1 MKCQSFGFI
10 NMPSSKLHLMILL
23 GTTILGVASL
33 HAQTTVQADG
43 ESTALN
49 EPLDSDVSSPAQA
62 DPTSVSQKPTDQS
75 SDNASVNEPHRVPL
89 GVTPSGV
96 QRHISGMWATI
107 AVNGV
112 NSTETDA
119 EETVLLTLDGNES
132 EQVARKLWIPAGARR
147 QAWFPVLIPE
157 TDPDQVQ
164 VVAQTIQVAESDSG
178 ETFQSN
184 RVGSP
189 TSQRSLLLSPPEDQQ
204 AAMMLDSVFTI
215 DGGKIDTDSI
225 MKMLYDGFD
234 SATNVRQDLGMTRFS
249 GHFLP
254 TTANPLDSLDNLII
268 ADERLIHD
276 TTGINR
282 LRQWLNDGGRVWLM
296 ADRVSV
302 DSVRALLGDA
312 VQYSELDRVELN
324 EFTMEKLDPFFSTV
338 SLQEQW
344 ESESPVT
351 LVRVMI
357 DAAEIDSRVDGWPAA
372 FWVPAGKGEILVTTL
387 GHEGWMF
394 NQKPTEIYRALAAR
408 FFVEREPAPNNTE
421 AMLTELNREIGYQIP
436 GRGLIMIL
444 LLGHLSL
451 LGVAGSVLSRKRA
464 LHHLGW
470 ILPSSVLVSVAIL
483 LIVGK
488 TNTSAIPSTIAIG
501 QIARAIPET
510 SQLQIDSTLA
520 VYSQSPTELPIKSN
534 SNMVTQLADNW
545 TSSETRRQQ
554 FTDDGVAE
562 WKFLNQPPGKIQHL
576 HVATRQSMKSPWQ
589 VLGTFNQSGFSGQ
602 LMGLDTAQASD
613 AIVLSA
619 ASPAMSLSLDAGQGS
634 LNGGAEQTLLPG
646 QFYDGSLLSDT
657 QRQRQA
663 FIRRLLETNND
674 LQTEDPSLLIWTA
687 PVSDGLELP
696 EQYEQ
701 RGWALASLPIRVE
714 SPESGVEFTVPPA
727 FIKLDSYRGD
737 RGISTLYNAETGQ
750 WLESVDKPAEI
761 DLRVQLP
768 RAVAS
773 SKITACDVDLQANA
787 QGRSIRIFGFA
798 NGEKQLLHEIQDS
811 QGLNEFTIENDD
823 VLDLDPRGGFRL
835 SVEVTPTEQELLAAE
850 AESNSPTE
858 SPTSESVAAAS
869 APMEEITTVVTKEN
883 SVTWAIKYIQV
894 SVNAQAK

>member
-1 MKCQSFGFI
+1 
-10 NMPSSKLHLMILL
+10 MPSLKLHLMVFL

-33 HAQTTVQADG
+33 QAQTTVQAGG
-43 ESTALN
+43 ESTTLSEPVN
-49 EPLDSDVSSPAQA
+49 ENPSPPSQVDTANVSENPA
-62 DPTSVSQKPTDQS
+62 DQS
-75 SDNASVNEPHRVPL
+75 SEKTSIKESQRVPL

-119 EETVLLTLDGNES
+119 EETLLLTLDGNEAD
-132 EQVARKLWIPAGARR
+132 QVTRKLWIPAGARR

-157 TDPDQVQ
+157 TDPDQIQ
-164 VVAQTIQVAESDSG
+164 VIAQTIQIAESDSG

-204 AAMMLDSVFTI
+204 AAMMLDSVFAI
-215 DGGKIDTDSI
+215 DAAKINTDSM
-225 MKMLYDGFD
+225 MKMIYYGFD

-268 ADERLIHD
+268 ADDRLIHD

-296 ADRVSV
+296 ADRVSS

-312 VQYSELDRVELN
+312 VHYSELDRVELN
-324 EFTMEKLDPFFSTV
+324 EFTLEKLDPFFSTV

-344 ESESPVT
+344 TSESPVT

-357 DAAEIDSRVDGWPAA
+357 DAGEIDSRVDGWPAA

-394 NQKPTEIYRALAAR
+394 NDKPTEIYRALASR

-436 GRGLIMIL
+436 GRGLIIFL
-444 LLGHLSL
+444 LVGHLSL

-470 ILPSSVLVSVAIL
+470 ILPSSVLVSVVIL

-520 VYSQSPTELPIKSN
+520 VYSQSPSDLPIKSD
-534 SNMVTQLADNW
+534 SNVVTQLADNW
-545 TSSETRRQQ
+545 SSNETRRQQ
-554 FTDDGVAE
+554 FTDDGIAE
-562 WKFLNQPPGKIQHL
+562 WKFLTQPPGKIQHL
-576 HVATRQSMKSPWQ
+576 HVATRQSMKTPWQ
-589 VLGTFNQSGFSGQ
+589 VLGTFNQSGFTGQ
-602 LMGLDTAQASD
+602 LLGLDTAQASD
-613 AIVLSA
+613 AIILSA
-619 ASPAMSLSLDAGQGS
+619 ASPAMSLSLDAGQGL

-657 QRQRQA
+657 QRQRQS
-663 FIRRLLETNND
+663 FIRRLMETNND
-674 LQTEDPSLLIWTA
+674 LQSAEPSLLIWTA
-687 PVSDGLELP
+687 PVSDGLKIP
-696 EQYEQ
+696 EQYER
-701 RGWALASLPIRVE
+701 RGWALASLPIRIE

-761 DLRVQLP
+761 DLRAQLP

-773 SKITACDVDLQANA
+773 SKITACDIDLHANA
-787 QGRSIRIFGFA
+787 QGRNIRIFGFVD
-798 NGEKQLLHEIQDS
+798 GEKRLLHEVQNS
-811 QGLNEFTIENDD
+811 QGLNEFTIETGE
-823 VLDLDPRGGFRL
+823 VLELDPRGGFRL
-835 SVEVTPTEQELLAAE
+835 SVEVTPTEQERLEAE
-850 AESNSPTE
+850 SESNSPTE

-869 APMEEITTVVTKEN
+869 APSEEIKTQVTKEN
-883 SVTWAIKYIQV
+883 SVTWVIKYLQV
-894 SVNAQAK
+894 SVHAQAE